1 MKATSKLFKFA
12 KKTSRS
18 GAVVNY
24 TRPDLT
30 NKWLWRIQQKAGDS
44 QGVESASK
52 LSSLVDFYA
61 KKVDMS
67 ANSIDWAF
75 WKQNIRTEGVVEKI
89 EEKNKELSG
98 ETYNVDA
105 LAARSAH
112 TSEKYENYS
121 LFLKY
126 NHDLWRRQYTDN
138 LDALYGLISIGDPS
152 MTAQAE
158 FIDYHPGSRQIASGW
173 RETGFSDQCNIFYN
187 ININNFDIKLLNI
200 KFI

>member
-30 NKWLWRIQQKAGDS
+30 NKWLWRIAQKAQDS
-44 QGVESASK
+44 HGQESYSK

-61 KKVDMS
+61 KNVDMS
-67 ANSIDWAF
+67 ANKIDWAF
-75 WKQNIRTEGVVEKI
+75 WKQNIRTEGVVDKI

-138 LDALYGLISIGDPS
+138 LDALYGLISIGDIS
-152 MTAQAE
+152 MVSTTE
-158 FIDYHPGSRQIASGW
+158 MIDYHPGSRQLASGW
-173 RETGFSDQCNIFYN
+173 RETGYSDQSKCFFD
-187 ININNFDIKLLNI
+187 INNNI
-200 KFI
+200 KIKI